1 MTDETGAPSEVQ
13 SSMSSSPEGMVFEFS
28 DNRVAA
34 AVFGPFNRH
43 LAEIERGLG
52 IEIDQ
57 RGNRLG
63 LRGPEADVATALAVL
78 TRLRDRA
85 QRGAAVETGDVLGA
99 IRFAR
104 EGEDSAEGPGAPKS
118 SGRAEAVRTRKK
130 LIEPRTPA
138 QRGYLDLLSKKDLV
152 FGVGP
157 AGTGKTYL
165 AVAAAV
171 AAFLDRKVE
180 RVVLSR
186 PAVEAGERLGFLPGD
201 MKEKV
206 DPYLRPLYDSLHDM
220 IPPDQVARHLE
231 SGVFEV
237 APLAFM
243 RGRTL
248 ANAYVVLDEAQN
260 CTVMQMKMFLT
271 RLGENARMAV
281 TGDPSQ
287 VDLPGGVE
295 SGLAHAVALLE
306 GVEGVGVARF
316 TGDDIVRHP
325 LVARIVKAY
334 DADGAQRS
342 AARQPGLRS

>member
-1 MTDETGAPSEVQ
+1 MTDETGFPSDA
-13 SSMSSSPEGMVFEFS
+13 SSPPEGTILEFS

-43 LAEIERGLG
+43 LAEIERALG

-63 LRGPEADVATALAVL
+63 LRGPELEVAAALAAL
-78 TRLRDRA
+78 NRLRERA
-85 QRGAAVETGDVLGA
+85 QRGAAIEAGDVLGA
-99 IRFAR
+99 VRFAR
-104 EGEDSAEGPGAPKS
+104 EGEEPGEAPRA

-138 QRGYLDLLSKKDLV
+138 QRAYLDLLAKKDLV

-220 IPPDQVARHLE
+220 IPPEQVARNLE

-237 APLAFM
+237 EPLAFL

-248 ANAYVVLDEAQN
+248 ANDYVVLDEAQN

-281 TGDPSQ
+281 TGDPTQ
-287 VDLPGGVE
+287 VDLPNGVE
-295 SGLAHAVALLE
+295 SGLAHAVKLLE
-306 GVEGVGVARF
+306 NVEGVGVARF
-316 TGDDIVRHP
+316 TGDDVVRHP

-334 DADGAQRS
+334 DAEGARR
-342 AARQPGLRS
+342 AEARQPGLKT

>member
-1 MTDETGAPSEVQ
+1 MTDETAQTSDAPSA
-13 SSMSSSPEGMVFEFS
+13 PEGAFLEFS

-43 LAEIERGLG
+43 LAEIERVLG
-52 IEIDQ
+52 VEIDQ

-63 LRGPEADVATALAVL
+63 LRGPELEVAAALAAL
-78 TRLRDRA
+78 TRLRERA
-85 QRGAAVETGDVLGA
+85 QRGSAIEAGDVLGA

-104 EGEDSAEGPGAPKS
+104 ETDGPSESPKS
-118 SGRAEAVRTRKK
+118 SGREAVRTRKK

-138 QRGYLDLLSKKDLV
+138 QRAYLDLLGKKDLV

-206 DPYLRPLYDSLHDM
+206 DPYLRPLYDALHDM
-220 IPPDQVARHLE
+220 LPPEQVARNLE

-281 TGDPSQ
+281 TGDPTQ
-287 VDLPGGVE
+287 VDLPMGVE
-295 SGLAHAVALLE
+295 SGLGHAVKLLE

-316 TGDDIVRHP
+316 TGDDVVRHP

-334 DADGAQRS
+334 DAEYERRD
-342 AARQPGLRS
+342 AARQPGLKS

>member
-1 MTDETGAPSEVQ
+1 MTDETGFPSDAP
-13 SSMSSSPEGMVFEFS
+13 SSPEGVVLEFP

-34 AVFGPFNRH
+34 AVFGPFNLH

-52 IEIDQ
+52 VKIDQ

-63 LRGPEADVATALAVL
+63 IRGPELEVAAALAAL
-78 TRLRDRA
+78 ARLRERA
-85 QRGAAVETGDVLGA
+85 QRGAPIEAGDVLGA

-104 EGEDSAEGPGAPKS
+104 EGDEVGEASGGSGGGRS

-138 QRGYLDLLSKKDLV
+138 QRAYLDLLGKKDLV
-152 FGVGP
+152 FGMGP

-180 RVVLSR
+180 RVVFSR

-220 IPPDQVARHLE
+220 LPPEQVARNLE
-231 SGVFEV
+231 SGAFEV

-295 SGLAHAVALLE
+295 SGLAHAVRLLE
-306 GVEGVGVARF
+306 NVEGVGVARF
-316 TGDDIVRHP
+316 TGDDVVRHP

-334 DADGAQRS
+334 DAEGARRS
-342 AARQPGLRS
+342 EARQPGLKS